1 MQCLK
6 FEKFITVH
14 AFCSSGK
21 KIVSGVMLANVLGKF
36 NKDNA
41 GNDICSHNNIRVAQV
56 ILHLMVFIAIGA
68 NEGDCYPLV
77 LV

>member
-1 MQCLK
+1 
-6 FEKFITVH
+6 
-14 AFCSSGK
+14 
-21 KIVSGVMLANVLGKF
+21 MLANVLGKF
-36 NKDNA
+36 NKDNAGNA